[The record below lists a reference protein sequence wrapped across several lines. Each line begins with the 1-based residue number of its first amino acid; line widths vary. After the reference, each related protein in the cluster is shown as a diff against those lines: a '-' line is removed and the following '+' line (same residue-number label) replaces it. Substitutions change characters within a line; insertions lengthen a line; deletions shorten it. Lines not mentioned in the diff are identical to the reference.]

1 MWCIP
6 PQQNAEFVARMEA
19 LLDLYQQPYNP
30 LEPVLCM
37 DESLKELQQAIYFPL
52 QTRPGRPSRYDYLYK
67 PAGAATLLL
76 CVEPLRG
83 WRFVQV
89 REHRTQV
96 GWAHFMKQVLD
107 DFYPHAT
114 TLHLVVDNLNIH
126 TPAAFYKTFPP
137 DEAKRLVERL
147 TFHFTPV
154 HGSWLNMAEIEF
166 GVLKR
171 QCLSQRFASRDLIS
185 HAIQAWFEARNR
197 LISTIHWQFSVDH
210 ARIKLHHLYPSFDP

>member
-19 LLDLYQQPYNP
+19 LLDLYQRPYNP

-96 GWAHFMKQVLD
+96 DWTHFMKQVLD

-114 TLHLVVDNLNIH
+114 TLHLLVDNLNIH